1 MSVSTMIKSESKVPV
16 KMKSESAGIDNNQY
30 NNISSVQY
38 STVKRRAQRAQAPV
52 DAMYKQCTQCTQKS
66 LDTVPNDN
74 N

>member
-16 KMKSESAGIDNNQY
+16 KMKSESAGIDNYQY

-38 STVKRRAQRAQAPV
+38 STVKRRALGAQRPV
-52 DAMYKQCTQCTQKS
+52 DAMYTQVQCTQKS
-66 LDTVPNDN
+66 LDTVTNDN